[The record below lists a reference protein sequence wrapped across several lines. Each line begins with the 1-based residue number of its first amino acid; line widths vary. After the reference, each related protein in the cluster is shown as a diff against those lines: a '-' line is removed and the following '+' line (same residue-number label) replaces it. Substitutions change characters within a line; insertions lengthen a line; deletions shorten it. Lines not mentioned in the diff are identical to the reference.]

1 MTDIENA
8 IEAITQQQSK
18 LQKNSAPFFVGEQL
32 KDILRGTPSAA
43 GIVLQDLKTAGMGI
57 ADCEKKIADF
67 ASKHRA
73 GSTGCCPPMEADRI
87 IREFYGIPAE
97 SALHF
102 DQSAITAK
110 AGQITVQK
118 ARKVSLADFL

>member
-1 MTDIENA
+1 MTDLENA
-8 IEAITQQQSK
+8 IETITQQQSK

-67 ASKHRA
+67 ASKHRT

-97 SALHF
+97 PALCF

-118 ARKVSLADFL
+118 VRKVSLADFL

>member
-1 MTDIENA
+1 MTDLENA

-32 KDILRGTPSAA
+32 KDILSGTPSTA

-67 ASKHRA
+67 ASKHRT

-87 IREFYGIPAE
+87 IREFYGIPLVGVDLANGP
-97 SALHF
+97 
-102 DQSAITAK
+102 DWTANAK
-110 AGQITVQK
+110 PAQK
-118 ARKVSLADFL
+118 QKKVNLADFL

>member
-1 MTDIENA
+1 MTDLENA
-8 IEAITQQQSK
+8 IDAITQQQNK

-43 GIVLQDLKTAGMGI
+43 GIVLQDMKTAGMGI

-87 IREFYGIPAE
+87 IREFYGIHFVGIDLANGPDWTANAKPA
-97 SALHF
+97 
-102 DQSAITAK
+102 
-110 AGQITVQK
+110 QK
-118 ARKVSLADFL
+118 QKKVNLADFL

>member
-1 MTDIENA
+1 MTDLENA
-8 IEAITQQQSK
+8 IEAITQQQGK
-18 LQKNSAPFFVGEQL
+18 LQKNSTPFFVGEQL

-67 ASKHRA
+67 ASKHRT

-87 IREFYGIPAE
+87 LREFYGIPFAGVDL
-97 SALHF
+97 ANGP
-102 DQSAITAK
+102 DWTANAK
-110 AGQITVQK
+110 PAQK
-118 ARKVSLADFL
+118 QKKVNLADFL

>member
-67 ASKHRA
+67 ASKHRT

-87 IREFYGIPAE
+87 IREFYGIPFLGVDLANGP
-97 SALHF
+97 
-102 DQSAITAK
+102 DWTANAK
-110 AGQITVQK
+110 PAQK
-118 ARKVSLADFL
+118 QKKVNLADFL

>member
-1 MTDIENA
+1 MTDLENA
-8 IEAITQQQSK
+8 IEAITQQQNK

-57 ADCEKKIADF
+57 EDCEKKIADF
-67 ASKHRA
+67 ASKHRT

-87 IREFYGIPAE
+87 IRKFYGIPFVGVDLANGP
-97 SALHF
+97 
-102 DQSAITAK
+102 DWTTNAK
-110 AGQITVQK
+110 QTQK
-118 ARKVSLADFL
+118 QKKVNLADFL

>member
-1 MTDIENA
+1 MTDLENA

-67 ASKHRA
+67 ASKHRT

-87 IREFYGIPAE
+87 IREFYGIPFVVVDLANGP
-97 SALHF
+97 
-102 DQSAITAK
+102 DWTANAK
-110 AGQITVQK
+110 PAQK
-118 ARKVSLADFL
+118 QKKVNLADFL